1 MLELERRTGS
11 SEITRIEFALWGHTT
26 NPSYS
31 VEEVVNNILDL
42 RARRKQA
49 PSKRKFDKKKLKN
62 VESTIIKKLT
72 ILKNIV
78 T

>member
-11 SEITRIEFALWGHTT
+11 SEITRIELHYGTY
-26 NPSYS
+26 NKSSYS

-49 PSKRKFDKKKLKN
+49 PSKRKFDKKEIEERGKHY
-62 VESTIIKKLT
+62 IKKLT